1 MTKEK
6 SCGTC
11 TKCCEGWLAA
21 TIHGKEVKVGSPCQ
35 YVSLDGCSIY
45 ADRPVNPCVKFKC
58 LWLVDKEVPDWVKPE
73 NSGVIAQIIAKKEM
87 VVTPAGQTVSSEYRT
102 WAKAYSDQHALRY
115 IEEQ

>member
-1 MTKEK
+1 MTQER

-11 TKCCEGWLAA
+11 TKCCEGWLPT

-58 LWLVDKEVPDWVKPE
+58 VWLADEEVPDWVKPE
-73 NSGVIAQIIAKKEM
+73 NSGVIAQIIKQDI
-87 VVTPAGQTVSSEYRT
+87 VVTPAGQTVSSEYST
-102 WAKAYSDQHALRY
+102 WAKAYSEQHALRY

>member
-1 MTKEK
+1 MKFE
-6 SCGTC
+6 CV
-11 TKCCEGWLAA
+11 WLSD
-21 TIHGKEVKVGSPCQ
+21 E
-35 YVSLDGCSIY
+35 
-45 ADRPVNPCVKFKC
+45 
-58 LWLVDKEVPDWVKPE
+58 EVPNWVKPE